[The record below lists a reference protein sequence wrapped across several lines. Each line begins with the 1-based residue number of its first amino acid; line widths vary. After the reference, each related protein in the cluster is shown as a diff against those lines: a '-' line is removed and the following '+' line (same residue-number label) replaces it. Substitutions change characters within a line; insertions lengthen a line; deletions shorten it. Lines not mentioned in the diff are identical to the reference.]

1 MFYTGILGHLIPSFL
16 KFKILWNC
24 FFKYHEKNCSHVSDI
39 KVVLLKILKNCQFVR
54 AVTHVWR
61 GVKKC
66 AHSFYEQ
73 QLVQNLQQ
81 ETFCSFGKIIKI

>member
-1 MFYTGILGHLIPSFL
+1 M
-16 KFKILWNC
+16 
-24 FFKYHEKNCSHVSDI
+24 
-39 KVVLLKILKNCQFVR
+39 
-54 AVTHVWR
+54 AVTHAWR

-81 ETFCSFGKIIKI
+81 ETFCSFGKIIKIQAEVKTTFTPSIKGSSTVLTQKNTTHNDTTCFKTLIQLPYLIEEE